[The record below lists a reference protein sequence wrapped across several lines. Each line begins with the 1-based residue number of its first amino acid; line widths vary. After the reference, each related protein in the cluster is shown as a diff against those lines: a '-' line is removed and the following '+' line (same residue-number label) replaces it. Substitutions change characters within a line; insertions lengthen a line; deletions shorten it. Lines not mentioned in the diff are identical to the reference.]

1 MAGYGVTRIAPEQLE
16 DEPEA
21 IAADLRALLEAGSE
35 SSEPQAQYK
44 RP

>member
-1 MAGYGVTRIAPEQLE
+1 VAGYGVTRIAPEQLE

-21 IAADLRALLEAGSE
+21 LAVDLRALFEEGRERAHLS
-35 SSEPQAQYK
+35 QYK